1 MGLIADLIGR
11 ASAPRT
17 FDLGEASRRAAVEA
31 EVSAL
36 DAEWARLEQHVRGV
50 APRVIEPFRVGW
62 VRALAGWRRYVASS
76 EGRERAALDAWRQ
89 VHAIWDALLHSPHGL
104 AFEGQVEGAVG
115 EAQEDPARGVGT
127 SRPAV
132 GRDGIPWWGVS
143 AATVALAAAAAY
155 AVHAARQAIE
165 RHELE
170 RARRIVDAAD
180 GRHPRPPEPLRPYP
194 TAPARPERRDWNAPE
209 VDYEPRWSSDLPD
222 PGYGGAGPAYGAAYD
237 DPAYGGTSRR
247 DSRRGPPDP
256 YYDRPP
262 PRRQLM

>member
-1 MGLIADLIGR
+1 M
-11 ASAPRT
+11 
-17 FDLGEASRRAAVEA
+17 
-31 EVSAL
+31 SAL

-104 AFEGQVEGAVG
+104 AFEGH
-115 EAQEDPARGVGT
+115 PAFGGT
-127 SRPAV
+127 SGEVQEPAYGGSSGDGRV
-132 GRDGIPWWGVS
+132 GSSRGTRDGIPWWGVS

-165 RHELE
+165 RHDLE

-222 PGYGGAGPAYGAAYD
+222 PAYGGAGPAYDDRYDERFRHDRGRNPAA
-237 DPAYGGTSRR
+237 RR
-247 DSRRGPPDP
+247 DGPPDP